1 MNNETLIRIID
12 SMISDLKVMKEKVK
26 ASGIKVIGFKGEALE
41 NSIRKIR
48 DEIKFIENYFE

>member
-1 MNNETLIRIID
+1 
-12 SMISDLKVMKEKVK
+12 MISDLKVMKEKIK
-26 ASGIKVIGFKGEALE
+26 FTGIEVIGFKGEALE

>member
-1 MNNETLIRIID
+1 MNNETLIRLID
-12 SMISDLKVMKEKVK
+12 SMISDLKVMKEKIK
-26 ASGIKVIGFKGEALE
+26 FTGIEVIGFKGEALE